1 MSWNDPATESQIKL
15 AADLGIEVP
24 DGVTRG
30 EISRLIRM
38 APPTEEQL
46 KLMKKLGLTIN
57 EPATYAT
64 IRQQII
70 EEIDRRGAEAL
81 RNNPALKK
89 DNVVLYEGQPFVITF
104 ASPRGSRYMVGLR
117 PYVGGGSRKTVSAA
131 TLAEAAALTDEELEQ
146 FKQ

>member
-1 MSWNDPATESQIKL
+1 MSWNDPATENQIKL
-15 AADLGIEVP
+15 ADALGIEVP
-24 DGVTRG
+24 AGITKG

-64 IRQQII
+64 VRQQIV

-89 DNVVLYEGQPFVITF
+89 DKVVLYEG
-104 ASPRGSRYMVGLR
+104 
-117 PYVGGGSRKTVSAA
+117 
-131 TLAEAAALTDEELEQ
+131 
-146 FKQ
+146 